1 VKQAKDISSVDLS
14 FKTRKSLQPLPLE
27 EPESAPAAW
36 LNQAHASN
44 VSVDDTII
52 RYKAFYWLLLVQE
65 YTTLQVPMT
74 ELTGLRGDTTLFTE
88 LPQVKAGML
97 IQKQ

>member
-52 RYKAFYWLLLVQE
+52 R
-65 YTTLQVPMT
+65 
-74 ELTGLRGDTTLFTE
+74 
-88 LPQVKAGML
+88 
-97 IQKQ
+97 